1 MHILDLIIYIIFCI
15 ILWACLSDDFKQE
28 LGTVIGIII
37 MLVFSIIYIVIF
49 AVYPDFNWIDIFNV
63 IKFNKLEFKL

>member
-28 LGTVIGIII
+28 LGTFIGIII
-37 MLVFSIIYIVIF
+37 MLVFSIIYIVILRF
-49 AVYPDFNWIDIFNV
+49 IQIL
-63 IKFNKLEFKL
+63 IG